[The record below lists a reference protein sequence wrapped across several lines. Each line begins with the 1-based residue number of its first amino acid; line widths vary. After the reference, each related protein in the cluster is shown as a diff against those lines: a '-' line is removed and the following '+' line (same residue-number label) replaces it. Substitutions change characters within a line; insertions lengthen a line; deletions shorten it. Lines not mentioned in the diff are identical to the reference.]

1 MSNVLSI
8 SAVTAVFKDLL
19 ENGLVSDAIVSS
31 MGDVVVT
38 ALPPDRVS
46 VEADER
52 PQLNLFLYQISPNRN
67 ADWSVNTADKLYAR
81 SPTNRTA
88 TPPLALDLYYLLT
101 AYGAKDFQAELLL
114 GYAINLLYKIPML
127 NGDRIETALTNATKV
142 SSANVFSQSL
152 SAISTAE
159 LAQNLGQL
167 KISSEFLSLDE
178 MSRLWSLFQTHYR
191 PSTAYRVSMVAMPE
205 RQEYQ
210 AAGTKSSA
218 RWRSLSS
225 GESIPQIDRVTSMGD
240 RSITTDNIL
249 LIRGR
254 DLRGEITRIRL
265 DKKEIVLSTQD
276 VTPTQISCKIPLH
289 LAAGVQE
296 IQVLHSSIESPDLY
310 IESNLASFV
319 LHPQIA
325 ATVTKIDGQDRDVR
339 SVEITVK
346 FNPQVNR
353 SQQVILLLYQVS
365 NLQEIAYRVIAK
377 SIDTATDLLTF
388 NLSNI
393 SPGNYLVQA
402 KVDGAESLDPSELQ
416 KRRVGK
422 HEGMQIVIT

>member
-8 SAVTAVFKDLL
+8 AAVTAVIKDLL
-19 ENGLVSDAIVSS
+19 ENGLVSDAIVST

-67 ADWSVNTADKLYAR
+67 ADWSANTADKLYSR
-81 SPTNRTA
+81 SPDRTA
-88 TPPLALDLYYLLT
+88 VPPLALDLYYLLT

-127 NGDRIETALTNATKV
+127 NSDRIEFALSNATKV
-142 SSANVFSQSL
+142 SAANVFSQSL

-178 MSRLWSLFQTHYR
+178 MSRLWSLCQTHYR

-210 AAGTKSSA
+210 PAGA
-218 RWRSLSS
+218 RISTR
-225 GESIPQIDRVTSMGD
+225 SIPQIDRVTSTGD
-240 RSITTDNIL
+240 RSITTDNVL
-249 LIRGR
+249 LIRGQN
-254 DLRGEITRIRL
+254 LRGEITRIRL
-265 DKKEIVLSTQD
+265 DKKESILSPQN
-276 VTPTQISCKIPLH
+276 VTPTQISCKIPPH
-289 LAAGVQE
+289 LIAGVQGVQ
-296 IQVLHSSIESPDLY
+296 ILHSSIESPDLY

-319 LHPQIA
+319 LQPQIS
-325 ATVTKIDGQDRDVR
+325 ATVTKIDVHDRDVR
-339 SVEITVK
+339 NVEIAVK
-346 FNPQVNR
+346 FSPQVNR
-353 SQQVILLLYQVS
+353 SQQVSLLLYTAS
-365 NLQEIAYRVIAK
+365 NPQEIVYTAIAK
-377 SIDTATDLLTF
+377 SIETDTDLLTF

-393 SPGNYLVQA
+393 APGNYLVQA
-402 KVDGAESLDPSELQ
+402 RVDGAESLAPSELHD
-416 KRRVGK
+416 RRFGK
-422 HEGMQIVIT
+422 HDGMQIVVT

>member
-8 SAVTAVFKDLL
+8 AAVTAVIKDLL

-67 ADWSVNTADKLYAR
+67 ADWSANTADKFYSR
-81 SPTNRTA
+81 STIDRTA

-127 NGDRIETALTNATKV
+127 NSDRIETALTNATKV
-142 SSANVFSQSL
+142 SAANVFSQSL
-152 SAISTAE
+152 STISTAA
-159 LAQNLGQL
+159 LAQNLSQL

-210 AAGTKSSA
+210 PDKGKISA
-218 RWRSLSS
+218 SV
-225 GESIPQIDRVTSMGD
+225 PQIDQVTSMGD

-249 LIRGR
+249 LIRGQN
-254 DLRGEITRIRL
+254 LRGEITRIRL
-265 DKKEIVLSTQD
+265 DKKETILSPQD
-276 VTPTQISCKIPLH
+276 VTPTQISLKLPPH
-289 LAAGVQE
+289 LVAGIQGVQ
-296 IQVLHSSIESPDLY
+296 ILHSSIASPDLY

-325 ATVTKIDGQDRDVR
+325 ATITKIDGDSKDVR
-339 SVEITVK
+339 NAEITVK
-346 FNPQVNR
+346 FSPRVNR
-353 SQQVILLLYQVS
+353 SQQVNLLLYRAS
-365 NLQEIAYRVIAK
+365 NPQEVAYSAPANLV
-377 SIDTATDLLTF
+377 DTDTDLLTF
-388 NLSNI
+388 NLSDI
-393 SPGNYLVQA
+393 ALGNYLVQA
-402 KVDGAESLDPSELQ
+402 RVDGAASLAPTELSD
-416 KRRVGK
+416 RRFGK
-422 HEGMQIVIT
+422 HEGMQIVII

>member
-8 SAVTAVFKDLL
+8 AAVTAVIKDLL
-19 ENGLVSDAIVSS
+19 ENGLVSDAIVAS

-67 ADWSVNTADKLYAR
+67 ADWSANTADKFYSR
-81 SPTNRTA
+81 STIDRTA

-127 NGDRIETALTNATKV
+127 NSDRIETALSNATKV
-142 SSANVFSQSL
+142 SAANIFSQSL
-152 SAISTAE
+152 STISTAA
-159 LAQNLGQL
+159 LAQNLSQL

-210 AAGTKSSA
+210 PDHNKKST
-218 RWRSLSS
+218 R
-225 GESIPQIDRVTSMGD
+225 SIPQIDRVTSMGD

-249 LIRGR
+249 LIRGQN
-254 DLRGEITRIRL
+254 LRGEITRIRL
-265 DKKEIVLSTQD
+265 DKKEIILSPQD
-276 VTPTQISCKIPLH
+276 VTPTQISCKIPPH
-289 LAAGVQE
+289 LAAGIQGVQ
-296 IQVLHSSIESPDLY
+296 ILHSVIESPDLCM
-310 IESNLASFV
+310 ESNLASFV
-319 LHPQIA
+319 LHPQLA
-325 ATVTKIDGQDRDVR
+325 ATVTKIDGDNKDVR
-339 SVEITVK
+339 NVEISVK
-346 FNPQVNR
+346 FSPQVNR
-353 SQQVILLLYQVS
+353 SQQVILLLHKAS
-365 NLQEIAYRVIAK
+365 NPQEIIYSA
-377 SIDTATDLLTF
+377 SINSVDIDTDLLEFTF
-388 NLSNI
+388 PNI
-393 SPGNYLVQA
+393 APGNYLLQA
-402 KVDGAESLDPSELQ
+402 RVDGAESLAPTELQ
-416 KRRVGK
+416 DRRFGK

>member
-8 SAVTAVFKDLL
+8 AAVTAVVKDLL

-67 ADWSVNTADKLYAR
+67 ANWSANTADKFYDR
-81 SPTNRTA
+81 SRTDR
-88 TPPLALDLYYLLT
+88 TISPPLALDLYYLVT

-114 GYAINLLYKIPML
+114 GYAIDLLYKIPML
-127 NGDRIETALTNATKV
+127 NSDRIETALTNTTKV
-142 SSANVFSQSL
+142 SAANVFSQSL

-210 AAGTKSSA
+210 QNQTK
-218 RWRSLSS
+218 
-225 GESIPQIDRVTSMGD
+225 I
-240 RSITTDNIL
+240 
-249 LIRGR
+249 
-254 DLRGEITRIRL
+254 
-265 DKKEIVLSTQD
+265 STQ
-276 VTPTQISCKIPLH
+276 S
-289 LAAGVQE
+289 
-296 IQVLHSSIESPDLY
+296 
-310 IESNLASFV
+310 
-319 LHPQIA
+319 
-325 ATVTKIDGQDRDVR
+325 
-339 SVEITVK
+339 
-346 FNPQVNR
+346 
-353 SQQVILLLYQVS
+353 
-365 NLQEIAYRVIAK
+365 
-377 SIDTATDLLTF
+377 
-388 NLSNI
+388 
-393 SPGNYLVQA
+393 
-402 KVDGAESLDPSELQ
+402 
-416 KRRVGK
+416 
-422 HEGMQIVIT
+422 

>member
-8 SAVTAVFKDLL
+8 AAVTAVIKDLL

-67 ADWSVNTADKLYAR
+67 ADWSANTADKLYAR
-81 SPTNRTA
+81 SPDRTTN
-88 TPPLALDLYYLLT
+88 PPLALDLYYLLT

-127 NGDRIETALTNATKV
+127 NSDRIETALTNATKV
-142 SSANVFSQSL
+142 SAANVFSQSL
-152 SAISTAE
+152 SAMSTAE

-210 AAGTKSSA
+210 PVGTKISA
-218 RWRSLSS
+218 R
-225 GESIPQIDRVTSMGD
+225 SIPQIDRVTTLGD
-240 RSITTDNIL
+240 RSITTDNVL
-249 LIRGR
+249 LIRGQN
-254 DLRGEITRIRL
+254 LRGEITRIRL
-265 DKKEIVLSTQD
+265 DKKEIILSPQD
-276 VTPTQISCKIPLH
+276 VTPTQISLKIPPH
-289 LAAGVQE
+289 LAAGVQGVQ
-296 IQVLHSSIESPDLY
+296 ILHSSIESPDLLV
-310 IESNLASFV
+310 ESNLASFV

-325 ATVTKIDGQDRDVR
+325 ATITKIDGENKEVR
-339 SVEITVK
+339 NAEIGVK
-346 FNPQVNR
+346 FSPRVNR
-353 SQQVILLLYQVS
+353 SQQIILLLYRAS
-365 NLQEIAYRVIAK
+365 NPQEIAYSATANSV
-377 SIDTATDLLTF
+377 DTDTDLLTF
-388 NLSNI
+388 NLSKI
-393 SPGNYLVQA
+393 APGNYLVQA
-402 KVDGAESLDPSELQ
+402 RVDGAQSLAPTELQ
-416 KRRVGK
+416 DRRFGK
-422 HEGMQIVIT
+422 HDGMQIVIT